1 MRPGGDHHY
10 PWPAL
15 SQNGSAQQ
23 DNVTFLPDTQVW
35 HTFFT
40 DTATSGNFP
49 EVTFLSENDLNLDPG
64 LDVPPFSMTV
74 RDADAGHTP
83 LGDKLDQWEE
93 TTQYHDYDVD
103 GWRDYRL
110 LAPDLPGTGAGP
122 KQYFMTVQRNAS
134 AWNENI
140 ESTTT
145 FRTTLTF
152 IKSLQLTIDEEVTW
166 GPAADS
172 STFRWSYDAGWT
184 DGKCTTIKRLVCYG
198 PRELDDGDVVHPHSW
213 DSSFNGSF
221 TQALAPD
228 VWEDGD
234 WLSMLGAGSIQPMS
248 ANVADTITDSFS
260 WRNTYSDDYDYWY
273 ILDYCL
279 AHEREVV
286 DTCKLTG

>member
-1 MRPGGDHHY
+1 M
-10 PWPAL
+10 
-15 SQNGSAQQ
+15 
-23 DNVTFLPDTQVW
+23 
-35 HTFFT
+35 
-40 DTATSGNFP
+40 
-49 EVTFLSENDLNLDPG
+49 
-64 LDVPPFSMTV
+64 
-74 RDADAGHTP
+74 
-83 LGDKLDQWEE
+83 
-93 TTQYHDYDVD
+93 
-103 GWRDYRL
+103 

-122 KQYFMTVQRNAS
+122 KQYYMTVQRNTS
-134 AWNENI
+134 AWNEDI

-152 IKSLQLTIDEEVTW
+152 IKSSQLTIDEEVTW

-184 DGKCTTIKRLVCYG
+184 DGKCTTIKWLVCYG
-198 PRELDDGDVVHPHSW
+198 PRELDDGDVVQPHSW

-234 WLSMLGAGSIQPMS
+234 WLSMLGAGSILPMS
-248 ANVADTITDSFS
+248 ENVADPITDSFS

-286 DTCKLTG
+286 DACHLTG